1 LNHAKVITNL
11 KRAAG
16 PGRPPQKIQPTRAAL
31 TERGTTMDPSDFVD
45 GEEETEDDDDRGELE
60 QTDIDSDELL
70 DGEVDADGASAIPH
84 RNE

>member
-1 LNHAKVITNL
+1 
-11 KRAAG
+11 
-16 PGRPPQKIQPTRAAL
+16 
-31 TERGTTMDPSDFVD
+31 MDPSDFVD